1 MKKIIIVLLTLLFVV
16 TGCGKKNI
24 RNVRDE
30 VKNKLEKSSGY
41 LLNGDLEINNND
53 EVYNYYVTVEYKKD
67 NFFKV
72 VLENKANNF
81 NQIILKNND
90 GVFLLSPSLNKSFK
104 FQSEWPY
111 NNSQIYLLNAL
122 VNDMFDD
129 SEATFEENDGKY
141 VFKTKVNYPNNKKLI
156 SQKITFNDK
165 YELEEVV
172 VYDSNNTICMKFVV
186 DKIKFSPS
194 FDEDNFELDSI
205 IDIQSNGDGENKDE
219 EDSSKEVMGTGSIE
233 DVVYPLFLP
242 SGTKLVDEQIISND
256 SGERVIMT
264 YDGEKSFL
272 LVEET
277 LNVFNEFTVI
287 PSSGE
292 PYQLM
297 DTIGV
302 MTDNSLSW
310 SSGNMEYYLV
320 SDVMSQEEL
329 IEVAQSIVGVISIK

>member
-1 MKKIIIVLLTLLFVV
+1 MKKIIIVLVAIILIV

-24 RNVRDE
+24 RSVRDE
-30 VKNKLEKSSGY
+30 VKNKLEDSSGY
-41 LLNGDLEINNND
+41 LLNGELEINNND
-53 EVYNYYVTVEYKKD
+53 DIYNYNVNVLYKKD
-67 NFFKV
+67 NYFKV
-72 VLENKANNF
+72 TLENKANEF
-81 NQIILKNND
+81 KQVILKNND

-111 NNSQIYLLNAL
+111 SNSQIYLLNAL
-122 VNDMFDD
+122 INDIVED
-129 SEATFEENDGKY
+129 SDATFEEKNDKY
-141 VFKTKVNYPNNKKLI
+141 VFNTKVKYPNNSKLVK
-156 SQKITFNDK
+156 QKIVFNKD
-165 YELEEVV
+165 YDLESVV
-172 VYDSNNTICMKFVV
+172 VYDNNDAVCMKFNVS
-186 DKIKFSPS
+186 KIKFSPK
-194 FDEDNFELDSI
+194 FNNGEFELDSI
-205 IDIQSNGDGENKDE
+205 IDTETMDKKN
-219 EDSSKEVMGTGSIE
+219 EDSEKEVMKTSNLD

-242 SGTKLVDEQIISND
+242 NGTKLVDEEIVSKD
-256 SGERVIMT
+256 TGERVIMT

-277 LNVFNEFTVI
+277 LDVFNEFTII

-320 SDVMSQEEL
+320 SDVMSSEEL

>member
-1 MKKIIIVLLTLLFVV
+1 MKRFIIVFIVIILVV

-30 VKNKLEKSSGY
+30 IKDKLDNSSGY
-41 LLNGDLEINNND
+41 LLKGELEINNND
-53 EVYNYYVTVEYKKD
+53 DIYNYDVEVSYKKD

-72 VLENKANNF
+72 ILENKANDF
-81 NQIILKNND
+81 RQIILKNND
-90 GVFLLSPSLNKSFK
+90 GVFLLTPSLNKSFK

-111 NNSQIYLLNAL
+111 NNSQVYLLNAL
-122 VNDMFDD
+122 VDDIFNDSDA
-129 SEATFEENDGKY
+129 SFEEKDNM
-141 VFKTKVNYPNNKKLI
+141 FIFNTKVNYPNNSKLVR
-156 SQKITFNDK
+156 QKIKFNND
-165 YELEEVV
+165 YDLESVV
-172 VYDSNNTICMKFVV
+172 VYDKNDSICMKFNVSNV
-186 DKIKFSPS
+186 KFSPKFS
-194 FDEDNFELDSI
+194 NDAFELDNI
-205 IDIQSNGDGENKDE
+205 IEVSNDNKEENDNN
-219 EDSSKEVMGTGSIE
+219 KEVMSTSNLD

-242 SGTKLVDEQIISND
+242 SGTKLVDEEIVSKD

-277 LNVFNEFTVI
+277 LDVFNEFTVI

-292 PYQLM
+292 PFQLM

-329 IEVAQSIVGVISIK
+329 VEVAQSIVGVISIK